1 MARMAQ
7 PTNRLAA
14 RFHLGLR
21 SGHADFCFYVLPTV
35 APHQMKKTSNVST
48 KQAASPSGL
57 PLGAVVTPED
67 LRDFESGRDLSFPGE
82 FPFTRGV
89 YPTMYRGRLWTTRQY
104 AGFGSAAESNE
115 RYRYLL
121 AQGVKGL
128 SIAFDL
134 PTQIGLD
141 SDHQLALG
149 EVGKVGVAIDSLED
163 MQTLFSGIPLETV
176 STSMTINSTAAI
188 LLALYLAVAKQQG
201 ANLQRLAGT
210 VQNDILKEYIARG
223 TYIYPLRPAMRI
235 VTDIF
240 AWCRAEVP
248 NWNAISISGYHIR
261 EAGSTDVQEVAF
273 TLANGIAYV
282 EAAISAGLGVDEFAP
297 QLSFFFNSHNEFLM
311 QIAKFRAARRLWAR
325 TMRDRFHAR
334 DPRSLMLRFHAQ
346 TAGSSLTAQQPEN
359 NLVRV
364 ALQSL
369 AAVLGGCQS
378 LHANALD
385 EALAL
390 PTENSALLAL
400 RTQQLIAHETGV
412 VNTIDPVAGSY
423 AIEKLTNEIEA
434 GAREYISKID
444 AFGGVLRS
452 IEAGYIQQE
461 IQKSAFEYQQAVDSG
476 DQVVVG
482 VNRYETTEE
491 KPIPTLRLDPEIER
505 TQVAR
510 LQALRARRNSEK
522 ATAAIAEIERRAH
535 TTENL
540 MPAILNAVESYAT
553 VGEISDA
560 LRRAFGEYQ
569 ESVVI

>member
-1 MARMAQ
+1 MTDKIKKPAD
-7 PTNRLAA
+7 PTERKL
-14 RFHLGLR
+14 
-21 SGHADFCFYVLPTV
+21 
-35 APHQMKKTSNVST
+35 
-48 KQAASPSGL
+48 ASPTGL
-57 PLGAVVTPED
+57 PMEAVVTPDALNGWDPETE
-67 LRDFESGRDLSFPGE
+67 LAYPGQ

-104 AGFGSAAESNE
+104 AGFGTAVESNQ

-121 AQGVKGL
+121 AQGVHGL
-128 SIAFDL
+128 SVAFDL
-134 PTQIGLD
+134 PTQIGMD
-141 SDHQLALG
+141 SDHPLAQG

-163 MQTLFSGIPLETV
+163 MQTLFDGIPLEHV

-188 LLALYLAVAKQQG
+188 LLALYVAVAKQQG
-201 ANLQRLAGT
+201 ASLQRLAGT

-240 AWCRAEVP
+240 AWCRRELP

-282 EAAISAGLGVDEFAP
+282 QAAIDAGLAIDDFAP

-334 DPRSLMLRFHAQ
+334 DPRSMMLRFHAQ

-364 ALQSL
+364 SLQAL

-390 PTENSALLAL
+390 PTEQSALLAL
-400 RTQQLIAHETGV
+400 RTQQIIANESGV
-412 VNTIDPVAGSY
+412 VNTVDPVAGSY
-423 AIEKLTNEIEA
+423 AIEKLTNEIES
-434 GAREYISKID
+434 GAEEYIAKID
-444 AFGGVLRS
+444 AMGGMLRAV
-452 IEAGYIQQE
+452 EAGFVQQE
-461 IQKSAFEYQQAVDSG
+461 IQKAAYEYQQAVDSG
-476 DQVVVG
+476 EQVVVG
-482 VNRYETTEE
+482 VNRFQADEE
-491 KPIPTLRLDPEIER
+491 RPIPTLQIDPAVEAAQI
-505 TQVAR
+505 AR
-510 LQALRARRNSEK
+510 LNALGARRDTTKTKS
-522 ATAAIAEIERRAH
+522 ALAEIERRAR

-540 MPAILNAVESYAT
+540 MPAILQAVESYAT

-569 ESVVI
+569 ESVII